1 MDIAFVVELIVFII
15 LLGFSGFFSST
26 ETSLFSLNKLQL
38 EKMRAEGNRRIDLI
52 ERLLSEP
59 RRLIVTILIGN
70 EFVNVAASV
79 ISAAMVIQLFGAENK
94 FVNLFVMVP
103 ILLVFGEITP
113 KVLAIRNNVAFA
125 TFESGPIDQFARLIT
140 PLRWVVR
147 NVSEWFT
154 TLIVGKERSKGNIVT
169 EDMVRTLAREAVGEG
184 TLDHAEAQ
192 YIDQIFDFGSQ
203 RVNDLMTARADVTF
217 VPIEASG
224 AEILAIFRESRQSRM
239 PVYEENRD
247 NILGI
252 LHARDLLAVDLNQV
266 GTERKTLEALLRPP
280 YFVPESKPASELFDS
295 FRHRKK
301 SFALVVDEYGG
312 VTGVITMGDL
322 LGAIFGDIPTPSD
335 EADDD
340 WFHELADNRFAL
352 PGATS
357 LDDFNSRFHANFAVD
372 DVRTLG
378 GLVLHHF
385 GELPD
390 ESASIEIWPFRFTAQ
405 RIEANR
411 ITEIL
416 VELLPGA
423 KPDPLE
429 HEEAPAMDEDLPT
442 PPQPRPDA

>member
-1 MDIAFVVELIVFII
+1 MDIAFVVELILFIV

-140 PLRWVVR
+140 PVRWVVR
-147 NVSEWFT
+147 NISEWFT

-280 YFVPESKPASELFDS
+280 YFVPESKSASELFDT

-335 EADDD
+335 EADED
-340 WFHELADNRFAL
+340 WFHELADNRFVL

-357 LDDFNSRFHANFAVD
+357 LDDFNGRFRANFAVD

-385 GELPD
+385 GELPE

-429 HEEAPAMDEDLPT
+429 HGEAPASDEDLPT